1 MFVKSHGSAVLG
13 IDALPIA
20 AEVNI
25 TAGIGMYLVGL
36 PDNAVR
42 ESQER
47 IRAAFENCSYKMSG
61 KKVVVNLSPA
71 DIRKEGSAY
80 DLTIALGI
88 LAATEQLPAERL
100 SRYIVMG
107 ELSLDGSVLPVRG
120 ALPMALAARD
130 KGFAGVILPRQNVPE
145 AAVVSSIDVYGISHL
160 REVVDFLRGD
170 RKLEPV
176 QADTQALLLQQGGA
190 YEADFSDV
198 KGQRVAKRA
207 LEIAA
212 AGGHNVLMIGSPG
225 SGKTMLARRLP
236 SIMPPMTLD
245 EALETTKIHSVAG
258 RIGAGSGLIGQ
269 RPFRS
274 PHHLTSRVAL
284 IGGGSTP
291 QPGEISL
298 AHNGV
303 LFLDELPEF
312 GRTLIETL
320 RQPMEEGCV
329 TVSRAKYTVEYP
341 ADFML
346 IAAMNPCPCGY
357 YGHPSRECVCSK
369 SAVYQYMNRISG
381 PVLDRIDLHVHV
393 SPLSFSELY
402 GERPEESSATIRL
415 RVVAARAAQQ
425 ARFAGL
431 PIHCNASMGSKQ
443 IRAFCPLP
451 AESETM
457 LRRAMER
464 MHLSARAYDRIVKVA
479 RTIADLAGE
488 ARIAPAHIA
497 ETIRYRS
504 LDRESAR

>member
-130 KGFAGVILPRQNVPE
+130 KGFAGVILPRQNAPE

-170 RKLEPV
+170 RELEPV

-225 SGKTMLARRLP
+225 SGKTMLVRRLP

-258 RIGAGSGLIGQ
+258 RIGAGNGLIGQ

-320 RQPMEEGCV
+320 RQPMEEGRV
-329 TVSRAKYTVEYP
+329 TVSWAKYTVEYP

-357 YGHPSRECVCSK
+357 YGHPSRECVCSQ

-415 RVVAARAAQQ
+415 RVVAARATQQ

-497 ETIRYRS
+497 EAIRYRS